1 MEDNMIAIA
10 ASFVFQLM
18 LDAWEV
24 YMSVPA
30 FVLVTIFST
39 QSPPNLFWIVIA
51 YLLWLIITAIL
62 AFLAT
67 AMAMAFF
74 SMSKDA
80 KTSKR
85 IFEIKQATLSALAE
99 SANSDEAHCTL
110 PSKATDERN
119 QARTEALLKQIVKAI
134 ESKSN

>member
-18 LDAWEV
+18 LDALEI
-24 YMSVPA
+24 YASVPA

-62 AFLAT
+62 VVVAV
-67 AMAMAFF
+67 AFF
-74 SMSKDA
+74 RMSKDA

-85 IFEIKQATLSALAE
+85 FVEIKQATLSALAE
-99 SANSDEAHCTL
+99 IANSDEAHCTL
-110 PSKATDERN
+110 PSKATAERN
-119 QARTEALLKQIVKAI
+119 QARTEELLKQIVKAI

>member
-18 LDAWEV
+18 LDALEI
-24 YMSVPA
+24 YASVPA

-62 AFLAT
+62 VVVAV
-67 AMAMAFF
+67 AFF
-74 SMSKDA
+74 RMSKDA

-85 IFEIKQATLSALAE
+85 AVEIKQATLSALAE
-99 SANSDEAHCTL
+99 IANSDEPHCTL
-110 PSKATDERN
+110 PSKATAERN
-119 QARTEALLKQIVKAI
+119 QARTEELLKQIVKAI

>member
-24 YMSVPA
+24 YISVPA

-51 YLLWLIITAIL
+51 YFLWLIITAIL
-62 AFLAT
+62 VFVAV
-67 AMAMAFF
+67 AFF
-74 SMSKDA
+74 RMSKDA

-85 IFEIKQATLSALAE
+85 FVEIKQATLSALAE

-119 QARTEALLKQIVKAI
+119 QARTEELLKQIVKAI